1 MTPSKAGFL
10 LGESLKRGREFL
22 SHPRRQSSAPSPV
35 RGKVK
40 VNCRKTTRESTLGVG
55 WGERILHYAG
65 LNSTPTLPLHASI
78 RCFST
83 NAGGEAKYWL
93 PLQRGGNNIAEFKFL
108 LLYDRCINQTLRVQ
122 RQSWCYLIELKRIH
136 IAQHTTHCDF

>member
-35 RGKVK
+35 RGKVGM
-40 VNCRKTTRESTLGVG
+40 GV
-55 WGERILHYAG
+55 RILHYAG